1 MFHVTDRRGLFLS
14 AFLPSLA
21 VNQDEIVASFALSIS
36 LVYTAKSE
44 SKKGRERR

>member
-1 MFHVTDRRGLFLS
+1 MDRRDLFLS